1 MLSTSWEKYKLVD
14 ILENIESGKRPY
26 GGADE
31 YSGIIPSIGGENI
44 KTNGQMDYTTI
55 KRIPFDYFRTMTS
68 GHLFPS
74 DVLINKDGAQTG
86 KVGLYRGKYPEAA
99 VNEHVFIIRG
109 SSAYTTQLF
118 LYYLLLWSNV
128 QQQINQVATG
138 SAQPG
143 INSKFANYIDIRLPP
158 LPEQRRIAEILE
170 IADEAIRATERVI
183 AKLKQVQK
191 GLLHDLLT
199 RGLDEN
205 GLLRDPEA
213 HPEQFKDSPL
223 GRIPKE
229 WTIRKLED
237 LTEKI
242 VDGVHKTPRY
252 IKSGIPFL
260 TVENLTRGSGID
272 FRRVRYISYREHLE
286 YIKRADPKPG
296 DVLVTKDGTLGVAH
310 VIPDNSPEFSIF
322 VSVAQL
328 RPRSDLV
335 TPLFIK
341 IFFETNEY
349 EKQIG
354 IRSAGTGLK
363 HIHLEHFREFEL
375 AVPSKKEQ
383 IRMGNIL
390 GTQGTRI
397 RAEETKLAKLKQVKR
412 GLMDDL
418 LTGKVRVSQ

>member
-109 SSAYTTQLF
+109 SSAYTTQLY

-229 WTIRKLED
+229 WEVGRIIEVAETYAGGTPNRSNVAFYDGEIPWVKSSELNQVEIDR
-237 LTEKI
+237 TEESITSLGYQSSSTKWVPPNTPLIAMYGATAGVVGWLSIQAVTNQAVLAVIPSFNINSRWLFWELSFRSPKI
-242 VDGVHKTPRY
+242 LAS
-252 IKSGIPFL
+252 IQ
-260 TVENLTRGSGID
+260 GSGQPNLSKSLID
-272 FRRVRYISYREHLE
+272 SSLIRLPKYIEQGK
-286 YIKRADPKPG
+286 IADIL
-296 DVLVTKDGTLGVAH
+296 DQHNAH
-310 VIPDNSPEFSIF
+310 
-322 VSVAQL
+322 
-328 RPRSDLV
+328 
-335 TPLFIK
+335 
-341 IFFETNEY
+341 
-349 EKQIG
+349 
-354 IRSAGTGLK
+354 
-363 HIHLEHFREFEL
+363 
-375 AVPSKKEQ
+375 
-383 IRMGNIL
+383 
-390 GTQGTRI
+390 I
-397 RAEETKLAKLKQVKR
+397 RAEEAKLAKLKQVKL

-418 LTGKVRVSQ
+418 LTGKVRVS